1 VKYNKFKAA
10 YDDWLNPAERT
21 QTKKTVLKET
31 EDAFVTV
38 YRRFYTGYMKD
49 NPLVT
54 DDDLQ
59 SCGFP
64 MHSGGG
70 GGTSVKK
77 PTTQVEME
85 AETSNPSEVTI
96 HYRDAG
102 SHHLGKPEGVHGME
116 LIYRVRA
123 VDAPP
128 AKDWKEL
135 TNSVF
140 STRPPLKLSIE
151 GGQRTLILE
160 YASRWE
166 NTRGEKG
173 PWNDIQW
180 VVIP

>member
-1 VKYNKFKAA
+1 
-10 YDDWLNPAERT
+10 
-21 QTKKTVLKET
+21 
-31 EDAFVTV
+31 
-38 YRRFYTGYMKD
+38 MKD

-64 MHSGGG
+64 KHPAGGG
-70 GGTSVKK
+70 KTPVKK

-85 AETSNPSEVTI
+85 AETSNPAEVII

-116 LIYRVRA
+116 FIYRVRE

-128 AKDWKEL
+128 ARNWKEL
-135 TNSVF
+135 KNSVF
-140 STRPPLKLSIE
+140 STRPPLTLTFE
-151 GGQRTLILE
+151 GEQRAKILE
-160 YASRWE
+160 YSSRWE
-166 NTRGEKG
+166 NMRGEKG